1 MNIQVETYS
10 GYKADERP
18 KAFSLGRQRLEVT
31 EVTDQ
36 WYDPNS
42 IYFRVSAS
50 DGNMYILRHN
60 QDPSA
65 DSWTLE
71 AYRRQSS

>member
-1 MNIQVETYS
+1 MKIPVTTYS
-10 GYKADERP
+10 GFKADERP
-18 KAFSLGRQRLEVT
+18 TAFFLGQQWLQVVA
-31 EVTDQ
+31 VTDQ
-36 WYDPNS
+36 WYDPHS

-60 QDPSA
+60 QDPLE

-71 AYRRQSS
+71 AYRRLPS

>member
-1 MNIQVETYS
+1 MKIKVETYS

-18 KAFSLGRQRLEVT
+18 LAFYLGQQRLEVI

-36 WYDPNS
+36 WYDPHS
-42 IYFRVSAS
+42 IYLRVSAS

-60 QDPSA
+60 QDPLE

-71 AYRRQSS
+71 AYRRQPS